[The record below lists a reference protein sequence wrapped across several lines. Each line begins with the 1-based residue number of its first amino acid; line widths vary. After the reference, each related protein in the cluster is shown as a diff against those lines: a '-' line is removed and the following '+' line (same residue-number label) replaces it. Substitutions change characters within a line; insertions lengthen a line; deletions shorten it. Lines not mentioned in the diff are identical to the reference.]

1 MIEPLNG
8 IKLSFAIPTV
18 FGDEL
23 SFSEF
28 LGKVQEKLNEVI
40 AEQNTLGETVKDLS
54 STVSQN
60 KTETDA
66 KISNIEVTITANKQD
81 ADGKI
86 TALTATVAANKQDAD
101 GKITA
106 LTATVAANKQDA
118 DEKISALKTKTT
130 PKSLLFRKGVNGYIL
145 FSKNEDELYTG
156 LTFTTDSKDIPHF
169 VTLGIYNISFS
180 SAGSPLSYAPVK
192 VSTFTSEIITPSD
205 EKAPEIAAGMLI
217 VNPNKSQKLYLDELE
232 TGDFMSFGGD
242 ITLSTAVQASAS
254 TIANETVWV
263 FEISARSGI
272 IYLKT
277 LIRPTETS
285 INSYKLHFGAAKD
298 AILTVYGNKMSIG
311 ADPNTNIKRVDIYS
325 TNDTNISII
334 STASNNV
341 GQISVS
347 GETPKISFPLSGI
360 NGNSLALVPE
370 FEISMTQVYGI

>member
-101 GKITA
+101 
-106 LTATVAANKQDA
+106 
-118 DEKISALKTKTT
+118 EKLSALQTKTT
-130 PKSLLFRKGVNGYIL
+130 PRSLFFRTSVNGFIL

-180 SAGSPLSYAPVK
+180 SAGAPKSYTPVK
-192 VSTFTSEIITPSD
+192 VSTFTSEIVTPTD
-205 EKAPEIAAGMLI
+205 EKVPNILSGMLI
-217 VNPNKSQKLYLDELE
+217 VNPNKAQKLYLDEVE
-232 TGDFMSFGGD
+232 VGEFMTFDGG
-242 ITLSTAVQASAS
+242 ITLSTAVQANAS
-254 TIANETVWV
+254 TIKDETVWV
-263 FEISARSGI
+263 LEISARDGI
-272 IYLKT
+272 FYLKT
-277 LIRPTETS
+277 LIKPTETS

-347 GETPKISFPLSGI
+347 GETPKISFPVSGI
-360 NGNSLALVPE
+360 SGSSLALVPE
-370 FEISMTQVYGI
+370 FEISMTQIYGI

>member
-28 LGKVQEKLNEVI
+28 LGKVQAKLNEVI
-40 AEQNTLGETVKDLS
+40 AEQNTLGGTVKDLS
-54 STVSQN
+54 ETVTQN

-118 DEKISALKTKTT
+118 DEKLSALQTKTT
-130 PKSLLFRKGVNGYIL
+130 PRSLFFRTGVNGFIL

-156 LTFTTDSKDIPHF
+156 LTFTTDSKDIPSF

-180 SAGSPLSYAPVK
+180 SAGAPMSYSPVK
-192 VSTFTSEIITPSD
+192 VSTFTSEIVTPTD
-205 EKAPEIAAGMLI
+205 EKVPNILSGMLI
-217 VNPNKSQKLYLDELE
+217 VNPNKAQKLYLDEVE
-232 TGDFMSFGGD
+232 VGEFMTFDGG
-242 ITLSTAVQASAS
+242 ITLSTAVQANAS
-254 TIANETVWV
+254 TIKDETVWV
-263 FEISARSGI
+263 LEISARDGI
-272 IYLKT
+272 FYLKT
-277 LIRPTETS
+277 LIKPTETS

-341 GQISVS
+341 GQISGSV
-347 GETPKISFPLSGI
+347 ETPIISFPVSGI
-360 NGNSLALVPE
+360 SGSSLALVPE
-370 FEISMTQVYGI
+370 FEISMTQIYGI

>member
-118 DEKISALKTKTT
+118 DEKLSALQTKTT
-130 PKSLLFRKGVNGYIL
+130 PRSLFFRTGVNGFIL

-156 LTFTTDSKDIPHF
+156 LTFTTDTNGMPNF
-169 VTLGIYNISFS
+169 VTLGIYDVSFS

-192 VSTFTSEIITPSD
+192 VSTFTSEIITPGD
-205 EKAPEIAAGMLI
+205 EKAPGISAGMLI

-242 ITLSTAVQASAS
+242 ITLSTAVQATAS

-277 LIRPTETS
+277 LIKPTETS
-285 INSYKLHFGAAKD
+285 INSYKLRFGAAKD
-298 AILTVYGNKMSIG
+298 SILTVYGNKISIG
-311 ADPNTNIKRVDIYS
+311 ADPNANIKRVDIYS

-341 GQISVS
+341 GQVS
-347 GETPKISFPLSGI
+347 IEGEKTRISFPVSGI
-360 NGNSLALVPE
+360 NGSSLALVPE
-370 FEISMTQVYGI
+370 FEISMTQIYGI

>member
-28 LGKVQEKLNEVI
+28 LGKVQAKLNEVI
-40 AEQNTLGETVKDLS
+40 AEQNTLGGTVKDLS
-54 STVSQN
+54 ATVTQN

-118 DEKISALKTKTT
+118 DKKLSALQTKTT
-130 PKSLLFRKGVNGYIL
+130 PRSLFFRTGVNGFIL
-145 FSKNEDELYTG
+145 FSKNEDKLYTG
-156 LTFTTDSKDIPHF
+156 LTFTTDSKDIPSF

-180 SAGSPLSYAPVK
+180 SAGEPMSYTPVK
-192 VSTFTSEIITPSD
+192 VSTFTSEIVTPTD
-205 EKAPEIAAGMLI
+205 EKVPNILSGMLI
-217 VNPNKSQKLYLDELE
+217 VNPNKAQKLYLDEVE
-232 TGDFMSFGGD
+232 VGEFMTFDGG
-242 ITLSTAVQASAS
+242 ITLSTAVQANAS
-254 TIANETVWV
+254 TIKDETVWV
-263 FEISARSGI
+263 LEISARDGI
-272 IYLKT
+272 FYLKT
-277 LIRPTETS
+277 LIKPTETS
-285 INSYKLHFGAAKD
+285 INSYKLHFGAAED

-334 STASNNV
+334 STASNNL
-341 GQISVS
+341 GQVSVS
-347 GETPKISFPLSGI
+347 GETPKISFPVSGI
-360 NGNSLALVPE
+360 NGSSLALVPE
-370 FEISMTQVYGI
+370 FEISMTQIYGI

>member
-28 LGKVQEKLNEVI
+28 LGKVQAKLNEVI
-40 AEQNTLGETVKDLS
+40 AEQNTLGGTVKDLS
-54 STVSQN
+54 ETVTQN

-118 DEKISALKTKTT
+118 DEKLSALQTKTT
-130 PKSLLFRKGVNGYIL
+130 PRSLFFRTGVNGFIL

-156 LTFTTDSKDIPHF
+156 LTFTTDSKDIPSF

-180 SAGSPLSYAPVK
+180 SAGAPMSYSPVK
-192 VSTFTSEIITPSD
+192 VSTFTSEIVTPTD
-205 EKAPEIAAGMLI
+205 EKVPNILSGMLI
-217 VNPNKSQKLYLDELE
+217 VNPNKAQKLYLDEVE
-232 TGDFMSFGGD
+232 VGEFMTFDGG
-242 ITLSTAVQASAS
+242 ITLSTAVQANAS
-254 TIANETVWV
+254 TIKDETVWV
-263 FEISARSGI
+263 LEISARDGI
-272 IYLKT
+272 FYLKT
-277 LIRPTETS
+277 LIKPTETS

-341 GQISVS
+341 GQISGS
-347 GETPKISFPLSGI
+347 GETPIISFPVSGI
-360 NGNSLALVPE
+360 SGSSLALVPE
-370 FEISMTQVYGI
+370 FEISMTQIYGI